1 MTIEDRLQHLA
12 ATPPGDVG
20 DRVLVGVGLADEFI
34 EWPSIVGRLFI
45 AFNGLG
51 VSTVSA
57 DADAGRFEAYFQRR
71 HRRPLRPAAAVP
83 EAIERHLAKALDR
96 GQPGRLPVDLRGVTP
111 FQRDVLLKA
120 ATIPRGEVRP
130 YGWIARELGNPG
142 AVRAVGSALATNPI
156 PLVLPCHRVV
166 RSDGTFGR
174 YSLGS
179 DDNKPRLLA
188 AEGLDVAEYQR
199 LARTGTRFLASETT
213 RIYCHPTCA
222 AARRISME
230 HRVEFATPQAASG
243 AGYRPCRRCRPAR

>member
-1 MTIEDRLQHLA
+1 MTIENHLQQLT
-12 ATPPGDVG
+12 ATPPDDVG
-20 DRVLVGVGLADEFI
+20 DRVLVAVGLADEFV

-57 DADAGRFEAYFQRR
+57 DADADRFEAYFQRR
-71 HRRPLRPAAAVP
+71 HRRPLRPATAVP
-83 EAIERHLAKALDR
+83 ETIERHLAEALDR
-96 GQPGRLPVDLRGVTP
+96 GRPGRLPLDLRGVTP
-111 FQRDVLLKA
+111 FQSDVLLKA

-156 PLVLPCHRVV
+156 PLILPCHRVV
-166 RSDGTFGR
+166 RSDGSFGR

-199 LARTGTRFLASETT
+199 MARTGTRFVGSETT
-213 RIYCHPTCA
+213 RIYCHPTCR
-222 AARRISME
+222 AARTIAGS
-230 HRVEFATPQAASG
+230 HRVELRSTSEAEDRGFRA
-243 AGYRPCRRCRPAR
+243 CKLCRPAA